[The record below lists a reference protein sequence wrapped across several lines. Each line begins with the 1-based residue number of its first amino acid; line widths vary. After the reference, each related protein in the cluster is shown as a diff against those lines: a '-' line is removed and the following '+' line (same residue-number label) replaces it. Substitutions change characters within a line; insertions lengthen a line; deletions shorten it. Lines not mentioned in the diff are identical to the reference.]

1 MEFFVFMRMFL
12 GIQVFQNDDKS
23 CPERHGGTNQ
33 TSLYIDSSEPSP
45 GGGGMWKPDNTIRQV
60 RVINIQTYRVFHLK
74 KLVSTLCFGDFL

>member
-1 MEFFVFMRMFL
+1 MRMFL

-45 GGGGMWKPDNTIRQV
+45 GGGGMWKPDNTIR
-60 RVINIQTYRVFHLK
+60 HG
-74 KLVSTLCFGDFL
+74 VS